1 MRKSN
6 VKIIHYRFFFFFIH
20 YRKNV
25 ENVLLHFF
33 LRWLTIRKI
42 TYLVNILF
50 ISFIFTFT
58 QEKENR
64 PLRYDHGEPIF
75 KKPLPPQPS
84 QVRGDFA
91 LYDSHLDSTKDDFS
105 GSECG
110 SRMVKRKVLR
120 YKEHFTHWVS
130 RQCQFVLVIMFVD
143 LIIES

>member
-6 VKIIHYRFFFFFIH
+6 VKIIHYRFFFFYTLSKKCWKCTFA
-20 YRKNV
+20 
-25 ENVLLHFF
+25 FF

-130 RQCQFVLVIMFVD
+130 ITGSVNLFWWWCLSI
-143 LIIES
+143 

>member
-1 MRKSN
+1 M
-6 VKIIHYRFFFFFIH
+6 VIHYRFFFFFIH
-20 YRKNV
+20 NRKNV
-25 ENVLLHFF
+25 ENVLLLLFF
-33 LRWLTIRKI
+33 LTCLTDRKI
-42 TYLVNILF
+42 TYLVIILF

-64 PLRYDHGEPIF
+64 PFRYDHGEPIF

-120 YKEHFTHWVS
+120 YKEHFTHWVNITGS
-130 RQCQFVLVIMFVD
+130 VNLFCWWCL
-143 LIIES
+143 

>member
-1 MRKSN
+1 MLGLY
-6 VKIIHYRFFFFFIH
+6 IIASFFFFIH

-25 ENVLLHFF
+25 ENVLLLLFF
-33 LRWLTIRKI
+33 LTCLTDRKI
-42 TYLVNILF
+42 TYLVIILF

-64 PLRYDHGEPIF
+64 PFRYDHGEPIF

-120 YKEHFTHWVS
+120 YKEHFTH
-130 RQCQFVLVIMFVD
+130 
-143 LIIES
+143 

>member
-1 MRKSN
+1 MLGLY
-6 VKIIHYRFFFFFIH
+6 IIASFFFFIH
-20 YRKNV
+20 NRKNV
-25 ENVLLHFF
+25 ENVLLLLFF
-33 LRWLTIRKI
+33 LTCLTDRKI
-42 TYLVNILF
+42 TYLVIILF

-64 PLRYDHGEPIF
+64 PFRYDHGEPIF

-120 YKEHFTHWVS
+120 YKEHFTH
-130 RQCQFVLVIMFVD
+130 
-143 LIIES
+143 

>member
-1 MRKSN
+1 MLKMYFC
-6 VKIIHYRFFFFFIH
+6 I
-20 YRKNV
+20 
-25 ENVLLHFF
+25 FF
-33 LRWLTIRKI
+33 LRWLTNRKI

-120 YKEHFTHWVS
+120 YKEHFTHSITESVLQAVS
-130 RQCQFVLVIMFVD
+130 ICSVDVLMMFVD

>member
-1 MRKSN
+1 MLGLY
-6 VKIIHYRFFFFFIH
+6 IIASFFFFIH

-130 RQCQFVLVIMFVD
+130 ITGSVNLFWW
-143 LIIES
+143 

>member
-6 VKIIHYRFFFFFIH
+6 VKIIHYRFFFFYTLSKKCWKCIFA
-20 YRKNV
+20 
-25 ENVLLHFF
+25 FF
-33 LRWLTIRKI
+33 FFFNRKI

-130 RQCQFVLVIMFVD
+130 ITGSVNLFWW
-143 LIIES
+143 

>member
-1 MRKSN
+1 MLGLY
-6 VKIIHYRFFFFFIH
+6 IIASFFFFIH

-25 ENVLLHFF
+25 ENVLLLLFF
-33 LRWLTIRKI
+33 LTCLTDRKI
-42 TYLVNILF
+42 TYLVIILF

-120 YKEHFTHWVS
+120 YMEHFTHWVS
-130 RQCQFVLVIMFVD
+130 ITGSVNLFWW
-143 LIIES
+143 

>member
-6 VKIIHYRFFFFFIH
+6 VKIIHYRFFFFYTLSKKCWKFIFA
-20 YRKNV
+20 Y
-25 ENVLLHFF
+25 FF
-33 LRWLTIRKI
+33 LRWLTNRKI

-130 RQCQFVLVIMFVD
+130 ITGSVNLFWW
-143 LIIES
+143 

>member
-1 MRKSN
+1 MLCTLGFFN
-6 VKIIHYRFFFFFIH
+6 VTDRA
-20 YRKNV
+20 
-25 ENVLLHFF
+25 
-33 LRWLTIRKI
+33 I
-42 TYLVNILF
+42 THLVNVLF

-120 YKEHFTHWVS
+120 YKEHFTH
-130 RQCQFVLVIMFVD
+130 
-143 LIIES
+143 

>member
-6 VKIIHYRFFFFFIH
+6 VKIIHYRFFFFLYTIEKMLKMYFCI
-20 YRKNV
+20 
-25 ENVLLHFF
+25 FF
-33 LRWLTIRKI
+33 LRWLTNRKI

-130 RQCQFVLVIMFVD
+130 ITGSVNLFWW
-143 LIIES
+143 

>member
-1 MRKSN
+1 MKSN
-6 VKIIHYRFFFFFIH
+6 VRIIHYRFYFFFIH
-20 YRKNV
+20 NRKNV
-25 ENVLLHFF
+25 ENVLLLLFF
-33 LRWLTIRKI
+33 LTCLTDRKI
-42 TYLVNILF
+42 TYLVIILF

-64 PLRYDHGEPIF
+64 PFRYDHGEPIF

-130 RQCQFVLVIMFVD
+130 ITGSVNWFCWWCLSI
-143 LIIES
+143 